1 MPAMHGSGA
10 PDARMT
16 RTGPHVAERTDRA
29 AQQPALPYRGQSVA
43 LLTRHG
49 KDAVI
54 APVLDAATGCRV
66 VHVDGYDTDRLGTF
80 TRDIPRA
87 GTQLDAART
96 KARLGMQLSGMTVG
110 LGSEGAFGSDPMT
123 GLVPWNVEMVAW
135 VDDRAGI
142 EVVGTAHGA
151 AMFAHLLT
159 PDLTNARAFAAQWGF
174 PGHGIVMRPA
184 HRDDARIHRDVTS
197 WDALDAGFMR
207 MRAQASNGLV
217 FLETDLR
224 AHANPTRMDMIRRA
238 TVDLAARL
246 GARCPAC
253 AAPGFWRVERV
264 PGLPC
269 ADCGAPT
276 GDPRADVI
284 GCVRCPHRETR
295 ACAEPAAAD
304 PSRCDHCNP

>member
-1 MPAMHGSGA
+1 
-10 PDARMT
+10 MT
-16 RTGPHVAERTDRA
+16 CTGPGVAECTDRA
-29 AQQPALPYRGQSVA
+29 AQRSTLTYRNQAVA

-49 KDAVI
+49 KESVI
-54 APVLDAATGCRV
+54 APVLDVATGCRV
-66 VHVDGYDTDRLGTF
+66 VLVDGYDTDRLGTF

-110 LGSEGAFGSDPMT
+110 LGSEGAFGRDPVT

-142 EVVGTAHGA
+142 EVVGTAYGA
-151 AMFAHLLT
+151 ANFAHLLT
-159 PDLTNARAFAAQWGF
+159 PDLAEARAFAAQWGF

-184 HRDDARIHRDVTS
+184 HRDDARIHRDVASQT
-197 WDALDAGFMR
+197 ALDTDFMR
-207 MRAQASNGLV
+207 LRAQAANGLV

-224 AHANPTRMDMIRRA
+224 AHANPTRMDMIRRG

-246 GARCPAC
+246 GAYCPAC

-264 PGLPC
+264 AGLPC
-269 ADCGAPT
+269 ADCGTPT
-276 GDPRADVI
+276 GDPRADVL

-295 ACAEPAAAD
+295 ARAESDTAD
-304 PSRCDHCNP
+304 PSRCDYCNP